1 MPRVAIDRVAEIIVE
16 VADMVIMPRWRNLAA
31 HEIGTKS
38 RPDDVVTIADREAEV
53 ALGRRLGDLIPGAHT
68 VGEEAVS
75 ADGAVLDLLRSPEP
89 VWVVDPIDGT
99 RRFSQGRPE
108 FDVLVALVQGG
119 RGLAGWIYS
128 PAKRALIYGEAG
140 GGVYRR
146 VDGRPQQ
153 KLQRRQMAPL
163 RELEGILSSRPFVSR
178 GLADPAGEQGRF
190 RGFSAPVC
198 AGHNYARLL
207 TGQSDFLI
215 NFSALAWDHLAG
227 LALATEAGFHHA
239 RHDGA
244 AYDPLDP
251 RGGLLVAPG
260 ETTWHEIR
268 ETLLRPV

>member
-1 MPRVAIDRVAEIIVE
+1 MPRVPIDRVAEIIVD
-16 VADMVIMPRWRNLAA
+16 VADAVIMPRWRNLAA

-38 RPDDVVTIADREAEV
+38 RPDDLVTIADREAEE
-53 ALGRRLGDLIPGAHT
+53 ALSQRLADILPGAHV

-75 ADGAVLDLLRSPEP
+75 ADGAVLELLRSSEP
-89 VWVVDPIDGT
+89 VWVIDPIDGT
-99 RRFSQGRPE
+99 RKFSEGRPE
-108 FDVLVALVQGG
+108 FDVLVALVQDG

-128 PAKRALIYGEAG
+128 PAKRALILGEAG
-140 GGVYRR
+140 GGVRRR
-146 VDGRPQQ
+146 VEGQAPQIL
-153 KLQRRQMAPL
+153 KRRAAGPL
-163 RELEGILSSRPFVSR
+163 RELEGILSPRPFLSR
-178 GLADPAGEQGRF
+178 GLADPAAVRDRF
-190 RGFSAPVC
+190 RSFSPPVC

-207 TGQSDFLI
+207 MGESDFLI

-260 ETTWHEIR
+260 ETSWHEIR
-268 ETLLRPV
+268 ESLLRPA

>member
-16 VADMVIMPRWRNLAA
+16 VADAVIMPRWRNLAA

-38 RPDDVVTIADREAEV
+38 RPDDLVTVADREAEV
-53 ALGRRLGDLIPGAHT
+53 ALARQLGDLLPGAHV
-68 VGEEAVS
+68 VGEEAVA
-75 ADGAVLDLLRSPEP
+75 ADGAVLELLRTPEP
-89 VWVVDPIDGT
+89 VWVIDPIDGT
-99 RRFSQGRPE
+99 RKFSEGRPE
-108 FDVLVALVQGG
+108 FDVLVALVQAG

-128 PAKRALIYGEAG
+128 PAKRTLILGEAG
-140 GGVYRR
+140 GGVQRR
-146 VDGRPQQ
+146 VEGQPPQE
-153 KLQRRQMAPL
+153 LTRRADKPL
-163 RELEGILSSRPFVSR
+163 RELEGILSPRPFVNR
-178 GLADPAGEQGRF
+178 GFVDPTIARQRF
-190 RGFSAPVC
+190 RGYSPPVC

-207 TGQSDFLI
+207 TGESDFLI

-260 ETTWHEIR
+260 ETSWQEIR
-268 ETLLRPV
+268 ATLLRPA